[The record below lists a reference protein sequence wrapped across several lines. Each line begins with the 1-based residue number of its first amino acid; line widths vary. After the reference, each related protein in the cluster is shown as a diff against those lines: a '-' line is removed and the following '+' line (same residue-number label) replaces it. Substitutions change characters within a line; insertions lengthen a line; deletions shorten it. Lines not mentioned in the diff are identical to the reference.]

1 MTMSSHGSLRHRLI
15 LLSIGVLALYY
26 VLVSLFSIVFMEP
39 YYLHKVEQSL
49 VDAYSTIR
57 KEGEINLT
65 TISQLEEGNLSFVIA
80 DRETLDV
87 VYNSQMSDKFLNDM
101 VAHMLPFIRDYAGAT
116 DTGYNIN
123 ADEMYQH
130 TTAGATV
137 SKERRVTLGGVT
149 KEYVL
154 DISTS
159 YASIAQATTISVQ
172 FSLIVGL
179 LVMIIAVV
187 AFSRMATMV
196 TKPVTQ
202 ITSIANQIAH
212 LDFSQKCQ
220 SDLGGEILSCDVHGG
235 KLPQIEL
242 AAERLGVSIVKTMEN
257 DASVFRPEW
266 ENAFDAVT
274 ADVPCSGLGVIR
286 KKPDI
291 RYKNLSDLEQL
302 PILQRKILEQAGRY
316 VRPGG
321 MLLYSTCT
329 ILKREN
335 EDVALD
341 FLSAHGEF
349 SPETLHLPQPL
360 EESRTGMLTLYQGIH
375 QCDGF
380 FMCKMRKQL

>member
-1 MTMSSHGSLRHRLI
+1 MR
-15 LLSIGVLALYY
+15 
-26 VLVSLFSIVFMEP
+26 
-39 YYLHKVEQSL
+39 
-49 VDAYSTIR
+49 
-57 KEGEINLT
+57 
-65 TISQLEEGNLSFVIA
+65 
-80 DRETLDV
+80 
-87 VYNSQMSDKFLNDM
+87 
-101 VAHMLPFIRDYAGAT
+101 
-116 DTGYNIN
+116 
-123 ADEMYQH
+123 
-130 TTAGATV
+130 
-137 SKERRVTLGGVT
+137 
-149 KEYVL
+149 VL
-154 DISTS
+154 DLCAAPGGKS
-159 YASIAQATTISVQ
+159 
-172 FSLIVGL
+172 
-179 LVMIIAVV
+179 
-187 AFSRMATMV
+187 MAAAMYLG
-196 TKPVTQ
+196 
-202 ITSIANQIAH
+202 NQ
-212 LDFSQKCQ
+212 
-220 SDLGGEILSCDVHGG
+220 GEILSCDVHGG

-266 ENAFDAVT
+266 ENAFDAVI

-302 PILQRKILEQAGRY
+302 PPLQQKILQQAGRY

-341 FLSAHGEF
+341 FLKEHTEF
-349 SPETLHLPQPL
+349 SPETLPLPAGL